1 MKKTTVVSIAAVL
14 SATAALG
21 TAAKEPNH
29 LPEHIQQRFIEADSN
44 KDGVVTHAEMMLQ
57 VEKRFNVFDK
67 NRDGYLVL
75 QELPKIMPIP
85 EHKKERMKK
94 HKEKMKQRMA
104 GRGHEMPEG
113 MPEAMPAEMEERFGA
128 RGKPT
133 RLRFVAKLDRDGD
146 ERVSL
151 EEFARKAARK
161 FKRGDVN
168 GDGSITLAELEET
181 KKHHMKKRFKEKRHH
196 RG

>member
-1 MKKTTVVSIAAVL
+1 MKKTTAVSIATVL

-21 TAAKEPNH
+21 IAAKEPNY
-29 LPEHIQQRFIEADSN
+29 LPEHIQQRFTEADSN

-57 VEKRFNVFDK
+57 VEKKFNEFDK

-75 QELPKIMPIP
+75 QELPKIMPIA
-85 EHKKERMKK
+85 EHKKERMEK

-104 GRGHEMPEG
+104 KRDHKMPEG
-113 MPEAMPAEMEERFGA
+113 MSAEMENHFGE

-151 EEFARKAARK
+151 EEFTRKAARK

-168 GDGSITLAELEET
+168 GDGSITLAELEKA